1 MKTTTKKQCGDKI
14 YHEILSVDLKPN
26 KGITY
31 CSINYLFL
39 TIACDVLKN
48 LDKIMMFRKMGQDLT
63 LL

>member
-1 MKTTTKKQCGDKI
+1 MK
-14 YHEILSVDLKPN
+14 YVSVDLKPN
-26 KGITY
+26 KIITY